1 VTDDPTRPN
10 TDGLLFALRLQH
22 EQEQRELRAT
32 TSRQEP
38 LPFDGDGSYLADA
51 TPQFHGSTV
60 GVYRHTEAGEPLC
73 GPCAAWVT
81 ELTDAGYAQS
91 AGVTSDESRDDE

>member
-1 VTDDPTRPN
+1 MSDR
-10 TDGLLFALRLQH
+10 LLFALRLQY
-22 EQEQRELRAT
+22 EQEQRELLAT
-32 TSRQEP
+32 TPQQEP

-73 GPCAAWVT
+73 APCGAWVT
-81 ELTDAGYAQS
+81 ELTDAGYARS
-91 AGVTSDESRDDE
+91 GGAA